1 MQSME
6 EQNIPQKQ
14 LPIEE
19 EEIAADVASKPSK
32 KRKAGELIQQLG
44 LNMLVLGLIALVALL
59 VWQRFFVQPG
69 SAATA
74 PSSQPLEEE
83 GAAGPIIS
91 DENPE
96 LVLSPITTPAISYSA
111 GISRKINVNTVI
123 PSRPR
128 DDVITYTVN
137 SGDTLFSIAYAYGL
151 KPETILWGNSETL
164 DDNPHLLKP
173 NQVLQVLPVDGIYH
187 EWKAGDRLSA
197 VAAEYKVDSN
207 TIVNFPGNNF
217 DLTQVDAD
225 GADIEPGTRLIIP
238 GGWRPIK
245 DWGPP
250 AITREN
256 AATAS
261 YYGEGACGAI
271 YSGAFGTGTFIWP
284 TTDHGVSGYGYD
296 PGVHP
301 AIDIAG
307 SEGNPVYATDSGV
320 IVFAG
325 WSAYG
330 YGQLIVIDH
339 GNGWQSAYAHLSVV
353 GVSCGQSV
361 YQGGYIGALGNTGN
375 STGAHLHFELL
386 YNGAKVNPLGY
397 VS

>member
-1 MQSME
+1 MQGME
-6 EQNIPQKQ
+6 EHIIPQEQ
-14 LPIEE
+14 LPVDE
-19 EEIAADVASKPSK
+19 EEIAADVASKPGK
-32 KRKAGELIQQLG
+32 KRRAGELIQQLG
-44 LNMLVLGLIALVALL
+44 LNMLVLGLITLIALL

-69 SAATA
+69 AAATA
-74 PSSQPLEEE
+74 PSSEISVEEDS
-83 GAAGPIIS
+83 GMPGIS
-91 DENPE
+91 DEYPN
-96 LVLSPITTPAISYSA
+96 LVLSPIPTPAAAYSA

-123 PSRPR
+123 PTRPR

-187 EWKAGDRLSA
+187 EWKEGDRLSA

-207 TIVNFPGNNF
+207 SIVNYPGNNF
-217 DLTQVDAD
+217 DLTQVEAD
-225 GADIEPGTRLIIP
+225 GADIDPGTRLIIP

-284 TTDHGVSGYGYD
+284 TTDRGVSGYGYD

-307 SEGNPVYATDSGV
+307 SEGNSIFATDSGV

-330 YGQLIVIDH
+330 YGLLIVIDH
-339 GNGWQSAYAHLSVV
+339 GNGWQSAYAHLSSV